1 MFEPNPSIQKKQ
13 LITIR
18 DGEAIGPYQ
27 CIVDC
32 NPPCNITWE
41 YMDTNGYRRSIPQ
54 SRNMLQQHVNRK
66 IKSFFCVAEWKS
78 QPIKEKKIIID
89 VKCKLIMYLY

>member
-1 MFEPNPSIQKKQ
+1 
-13 LITIR
+13 
-18 DGEAIGPYQ
+18 
-27 CIVDC
+27 
-32 NPPCNITWE
+32 
-41 YMDTNGYRRSIPQ
+41 MDTNGYRQSISQ
-54 SRNMLQQHVNRK
+54 SRNMLLQHVIRK